1 MVVCR
6 ELSVRANESSIIG
19 SKAPRPKAE
28 AFKFSRKYLLP
39 LETEP
44 PFAEPVIPD
53 EST

>member
-39 LETEP
+39 LEGE
-44 PFAEPVIPD
+44 D
-53 EST
+53 